1 MDLYG
6 YHRQLNAIKRWG
18 QADEDL
24 MAHIQMPTLIVN
36 GDNDKMVPTEN
47 THVLAQHIANSEL
60 IIYPNA
66 GHGSLFQVP
75 EQFCQAVV
83 EFLKSK

>member
-1 MDLYG
+1 
-6 YHRQLNAIKRWG
+6 
-18 QADEDL
+18 
-24 MAHIQMPTLIVN
+24 MPTLIVN